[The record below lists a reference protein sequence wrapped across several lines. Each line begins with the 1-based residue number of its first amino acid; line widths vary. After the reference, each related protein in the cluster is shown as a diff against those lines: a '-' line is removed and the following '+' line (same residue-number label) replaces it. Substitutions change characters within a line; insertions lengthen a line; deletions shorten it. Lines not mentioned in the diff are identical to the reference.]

1 MEKYCIINTTNK
13 EVVKKLEEYGYICI
27 PTEKSTDVSGPIS
40 LHADVLYLKTDDK
53 TIYVSE
59 CQKNNIK
66 LLKQMGYT
74 VKTVKLSPSYKTES
88 KLNMVI
94 TDDIILCNPKTCIDL
109 SEIKGNRKIIP
120 VNQGYTKCSTV
131 VIDNDNFIT
140 EDESIY
146 NALIQNGK
154 NCLLIEKGYVRLE
167 GYEYGFIGGASAYFE
182 NERILLFFGNI
193 KKQKHYINIINFCS
207 KNNIKIDYIKNI
219 HIFDIGGSV
228 II

>member
-13 EVVKKLEEYGYICI
+13 EITAKLEEYGYKCI

-59 CQKNNIK
+59 CQKNNIE
-66 LLKQMGYT
+66 LLKKLGYT
-74 VKTVKLSPSYKTES
+74 VHTVKLSPGYKTEC

-94 TDDIILCNPKTCIDL
+94 TDDIILCNPKTCMDL
-109 SEIKGNRKIIP
+109 SEVKGNRKIIP
-120 VNQGYTKCSTV
+120 VNQGYTKCSTI

-140 EDESIY
+140 EDKSIY
-146 NALIQNGK
+146 NALTQNGK
-154 NCLLIEKGYVRLE
+154 NCLLIEKGHVKLE
-167 GYEYGFIGGASAYFE
+167 GYEYGFIGGASVYLE
-182 NERILLFFGNI
+182 KEKTLLFFGDI
-193 KKQKHYINIINFCS
+193 SKHLNYSDINNFCLI
-207 KNNIKIDYIKNI
+207 NNIKIDYIKNTDV
-219 HIFDIGGSV
+219 FDLGGAD

>member
-13 EVVKKLEEYGYICI
+13 EIAAKLEEYGYKCI

-59 CQKNNIK
+59 CQKNNIE
-66 LLKQMGYT
+66 LLKKLGYT
-74 VKTVKLSPSYKTES
+74 VHTVKLSPGYKTEC

-94 TDDIILCNPKTCIDL
+94 TDDIILCNPKTCMDL
-109 SEIKGNRKIIP
+109 SEVKGNRKIIP
-120 VNQGYTKCSTV
+120 VNQGYTKCSTI

-140 EDESIY
+140 EDKSIY
-146 NALIQNGK
+146 NALTQNGK
-154 NCLLIEKGYVRLE
+154 NCLLIEKGHVKLE
-167 GYEYGFIGGASAYFE
+167 GYEYGFIGGASVYLE
-182 NERILLFFGNI
+182 KEKTLLFFGDI
-193 KKQKHYINIINFCS
+193 SKHLNYSDINNFCLI
-207 KNNIKIDYIKNI
+207 NNIKIDYIKNTDV
-219 HIFDIGGSV
+219 FDLGGAD